1 MRPVLVT
8 CLVLLA
14 VAMCTGTVSRR
25 ATGRPARAVVA
36 AGWWALVGAAA
47 CGGVAGGLGVAG
59 RGGVLDLDGALV
71 LGGSGGL
78 RVDRLSGLFLLISC
92 AVAVPALLAAVGLA
106 DTTRPRLPAT
116 LAVTL
121 FAVVVVITADHLFLI
136 LFGWETLTVGFY
148 LLVGFDRGRAGR
160 GRAAIAAASFGK
172 VSGAALL
179 AGGALL
185 AAHGHS
191 LALAGLASARG
202 SAGAPLAYA
211 LLLFG
216 FAVKAG
222 LLPVQVWLPPSYAS
236 APAPARA
243 LMAGVAVNVAFY
255 GMWRTLLI
263 LGPPPV
269 WLAVVVLVGAGVT
282 AVLGIAHAAV
292 HSDLTGLIAWSSV
305 ENAGVITAGFGV
317 ALMGSIEQLTPL
329 VALGLLAGTLQVIAH
344 SLGKSL
350 LFASAGL
357 IEQRTGTVV
366 LDRLRGVVRTTPLA
380 GVGLVVGAMTLGGLP
395 LTAGFASEWFTLEAL
410 MQQFRVSSL
419 ALRLAAAACGAL
431 IALTVGVAGLT
442 FVRLVGLT
450 ALGAPP
456 QASARMRATWLA
468 RIGLGTLA
476 VACLAVSALAPLQ
489 VRLVAAGLRPIVGDA
504 ASSALMS
511 PLVLQP
517 VFRDFSV
524 LSPSWLWIALP
535 AMTLLALVVSLAF
548 SGSRMWQV
556 RRVVPWSS
564 ASPGVDRGV
573 GYTSFGFANPMRRVL
588 ANLLRTRSQ
597 MDTAEGGAPPTVATK
612 GVSRSLSYRVDV
624 VEVVERFLYRPL
636 VLLLYLVVRA
646 AKRLQSGRLDAY
658 LLYMLIAVLA
668 VLAVATAAS

>member
-1 MRPVLVT
+1 MLVA

-14 VAMCTGTVSRR
+14 VAL
-25 ATGRPARAVVA
+25 ATGLLPARHAADRSARIVVA
-36 AGWWALVGAAA
+36 VGWWALVGSAAFGA
-47 CGGVAGGLGVAG
+47 LAGALGLAG
-59 RGGVLDLDGALV
+59 RGAVLDLDRALA
-71 LGGSGGL
+71 LGGDGGL

-92 AVAVPALLAAVGLA
+92 AVAIPALVAAVGLRDA
-106 DTTRPRLPAT
+106 TRPRLPAA

-121 FAVVVVITADHLFLI
+121 GAVVVVVTADQLFLV

-148 LLVGFDRGRAGR
+148 LLAGFDRARPGRP
-160 GRAAIAAASFGK
+160 RASIAAAGFGK

-185 AAHGHS
+185 AARAHS
-191 LALAGLASARG
+191 LTLSDLASARG
-202 SAGAPLAYA
+202 TAGAALAYA

-222 LLPVQVWLPPSYAS
+222 LVPVQVWLPPSYAS

-255 GMWRTLLI
+255 GMWRTLLV

-269 WLAVVVLVGAGVT
+269 WLAVLVLVGAGAT

-292 HSDLTGLIAWSSV
+292 HPDLTGLIAWSSV

-317 ALMGSIEQLTPL
+317 ALMGMVQQLPPL
-329 VALGLLAGTLQVIAH
+329 VALGLLAGTMQVIAH
-344 SLGKSL
+344 ALGKSL

-357 IEQRTGTVV
+357 IEQTTGTVS
-366 LDRLRGVVRTTPLA
+366 LDRLRGVVRTTPIA
-380 GVGLVVGAMTLGGLP
+380 GIGLVVGAMTLGGLP
-395 LTAGFASEWFTLEAL
+395 LTAGFASEWLTLEAL
-410 MQQFRVSSL
+410 MQQFRVDSL

-431 IALTVGVAGLT
+431 VALTVGIAGLT

-456 QASARMRATWLA
+456 STSVQTRASWPARL
-468 RIGLGTLA
+468 GLGTLS

-489 VRLVAAGLRPIVGDA
+489 VRLVAAGLRQIVGDA
-504 ASSALMS
+504 TSGALMS
-511 PLVLQP
+511 TWVLQP
-517 VFRDFSV
+517 VFGDFSV

-535 AMTLLALVVSLAF
+535 ALTLLAFGVAVAS
-548 SGSRMWQV
+548 SGPRLWRV
-556 RRVVPWSS
+556 RRVPPWSS

-588 ANLLRTRSQ
+588 ANVLRTQGRL
-597 MDTAEGGAPPTVATK
+597 DAAEGGPIPAVATR

-624 VEVVERFLYRPL
+624 VEVVEHFLYRPL
-636 VLLLYLVVRA
+636 EVVLFAVVRT

-668 VLAVATAAS
+668 VLAVATAAA